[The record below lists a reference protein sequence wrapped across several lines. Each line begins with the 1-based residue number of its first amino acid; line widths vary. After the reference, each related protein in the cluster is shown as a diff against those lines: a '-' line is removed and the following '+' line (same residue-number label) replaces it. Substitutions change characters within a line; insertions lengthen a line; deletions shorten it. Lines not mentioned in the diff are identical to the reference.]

1 MKKAYI
7 LTLLFCWTLL
17 PPSISQSSTIAT
29 LEIIFNGIR
38 NNKGLIAIGI
48 NSSPEG
54 WPREPQKEA
63 YWKKNNIIDGIF
75 TARIENLTYGTYA
88 ISVLDDENENFE
100 MDMFM
105 GIPKE
110 GFGFTGNP
118 RVKFS
123 PPKFEDCLFIIEKPF
138 QQVTIDIRYISKGKR
153 NHAE

>member
-17 PPSISQSSTIAT
+17 PPSISQSPTFAT
-29 LEIIFNGIR
+29 LEIKFTGIR

-48 NSSPEG
+48 NTSSKG
-54 WPREPQKEA
+54 WPREPQLERN
-63 YWKKNNIIDGIF
+63 WKKTRIVDGVF
-75 TARIENLTYGTYA
+75 TARVENLTYGTYA

-100 MDMFM
+100 MDMFL

-110 GFGFTGNP
+110 GFGFSRDP
-118 RVKFS
+118 RVKLS

-138 QQVTIDIRYISKGKR
+138 QQITIDIRYISKGK
-153 NHAE
+153 